1 MGLFPFLPFHG
12 PFFPEKSPMQ
22 RFFLSFSGALLWV
35 FAFPGPSAAGQEQAP
50 LKQEK
55 KEKKRV
61 GKLQEVK
68 IRAGRRERSL
78 LGLPYTVSL
87 LPRRLLLDERMAR
100 TLPEALEEEP
110 GVMVQETSR
119 GQGSPYIRGFTGYR
133 TLLMVDGIRFNNS
146 LFRSG
151 PNQYFATLDPLSLGR
166 VELLKG
172 PASVLYG
179 SDAVGGAIL
188 AFTPELPNLGPGN
201 RFRGRTIL
209 RWASAERTRLG
220 RQEALGS
227 LLGGKIRFLLGGDL
241 KYFGDLQGGRS
252 TGKWPHTGYTE
263 WDGDTKIE
271 YHPDAKSKFVFLH
284 QHVRVDDAWR
294 THKTIFGKS
303 WKGTST
309 GRELKRSLDQERD
322 LTYLQYRARDLG
334 PALSSFTASLSLHT
348 QKEERSRDRLR
359 SGQPRHDLQGFRVD
373 TWGAWIQGVTPTEA
387 GDWTWGAEFYRD
399 GVQSHKREWRNGVY
413 HGASI
418 QGPVADDADY
428 ESAALFLRDELDL
441 GRGFALAAG
450 GRYTWNRVKAH
461 SVQDPVTGN
470 RTGLGDRFDAV
481 VGSLRASWTPPEGD
495 GTLYAGLS
503 QAFRAP
509 NLSDLTR
516 FDSARTNEIE
526 TPSPGLDPEHYLTF
540 EVGGR
545 LEEGSLRGEAAYFYT
560 WIRDMIIRRPT
571 GRTIGGENEV
581 TKENAGDGYVH
592 GIEGRLSWEF
602 LDGLSFFTAGTW
614 IYGAVDTYPSSLPE
628 KKRQPLSR
636 LMPPSG
642 NFGLRWDLPQRNL
655 WAEALVLWAAKADK
669 LNTRDRADT
678 QRIPPGG
685 TPGYVV
691 LGFRGGWE
699 FRKDMVLSL
708 AVENVTDKDYRIHG
722 SGQNQPGTNLVLG
735 LDLQF

>member
-1 MGLFPFLPFHG
+1 MDRLLV
-12 PFFPEKSPMQ
+12 SA
-22 RFFLSFSGALLWV
+22 LSALLL
-35 FAFPGPSAAGQEQAP
+35 AFWTCPPAGAQEGKKPGTKKTEKAKETQA
-50 LKQEK
+50 LK
-55 KEKKRV
+55 
-61 GKLQEVK
+61 EVK

-78 LGLPYTVSL
+78 LDAPYAVSL
-87 LPRRLLLDERMAR
+87 LTRRLLLDERMAR

-110 GVMVQETSR
+110 GVMVQKTSH

-133 TLLMVDGIRFNNS
+133 TLLLVDGIRFNNS
-146 LFRSG
+146 VFRSG
-151 PNQYFATLDPLSLGR
+151 PNQYFGTLDPLSLGR
-166 VELLKG
+166 IEVLRG

-188 AFTPELPNLGPGN
+188 AFTPDLPSLGPGN

-220 RQEALGS
+220 RQEAMGS
-227 LLGGKIRFLLGGDL
+227 LMGGKIRFLAGADL

-263 WDGDTKIE
+263 WDGDAKIE
-271 YHPDAKSKFVFLH
+271 YHPDRKSKFVFLH
-284 QHVRVDDAWR
+284 QHVRQDDAWR

-303 WKGTST
+303 WKGTTVGS
-309 GRELKRSLDQERD
+309 ELRRSLDQERD

-348 QKEERSRDRLR
+348 QKEERVRDRLR

-387 GDWTWGAEFYRD
+387 GEWTWGAEFYRD
-399 GVQSHKREWRNGVY
+399 GVQSHKREWRNGVF

-428 ESAALFLRDELDL
+428 TSLSLFLRDELDL
-441 GRGFALAAG
+441 GRGFDLAAG
-450 GRYTWNRVKAH
+450 ARYTWDRVKAH
-461 SVQDPVTGN
+461 SVQDPTTGN
-470 RTGLGDRFDAV
+470 RMGLGDRFDAV
-481 VGSLRASWTPPEGD
+481 VGSLRATWRPGGGD
-495 GTLYAGLS
+495 EAVYAGLS

-516 FDSARTNEIE
+516 FDSARSNEIE

-540 EVGGR
+540 EIGGR
-545 LEEGSLRGEAAYFYT
+545 VEEGPFRGEADYFYT

-571 GRTIGGENEV
+571 GRVIGGDNEV

-592 GIEGRLSWEF
+592 GIEGRFSWEF
-602 LDGLSFFTAGTW
+602 LPGLSFFTAGTW
-614 IYGAVDTYPSSLPE
+614 IYGAVDTYPTSLPQ

-642 NFGLRWDLPQRNL
+642 NFGLRWEAPERKA

-669 LNTRDRADT
+669 LNARDRADT

-691 LGFRGGWE
+691 LGLRGGWE
-699 FRKDMVLSL
+699 FKKDMILSL
-708 AVENVTDKDYRIHG
+708 ALENVTDKDYRIHG
-722 SGQNQPGTNLVLG
+722 SGQNEPGTNLVAG
-735 LDLQF
+735 LDIRF